1 MSREAGSV
9 IAVRDG
15 AERGNSV
22 PGGAVLEREEP
33 ARKAGVERVI
43 SGQPHVRVIHPVHPS
58 ASPRPSIP
66 GAVGDAGGVVDDV
79 DPDDAAAAVG
89 INVAAGAGAGAGARV
104 GAGAGAAADS
114 TTGTGVAAGAG
125 VDVAVGLGAD
135 VGVGVGAEASGGPAG
150 GAGEVTRPQ
159 VLGPSAQGALWAALQ
174 EERFVL
180 GHCQRCGA
188 WLEPVAAAVRDCEQC
203 GGPAVLES
211 ADGTGVVQG
220 VLVMRHPDTPAFAGR
235 APYALVLVTLA
246 EGVRLSGR
254 LDGVPADEVPL
265 GLPVRA
271 ALAVRPGSTEP
282 HVVFRPRV
290 PAAAGV
296 H

>member
-15 AERGNSV
+15 AERGHSV

-66 GAVGDAGGVVDDV
+66 GAGG
-79 DPDDAAAAVG
+79 
-89 INVAAGAGAGAGARV
+89 GAGAGV
-104 GAGAGAAADS
+104 AADS
-114 TTGTGVAAGAG
+114 TAGTGAAAGAG
-125 VDVAVGLGAD
+125 VDVGVGLGAD
-135 VGVGVGAEASGGPAG
+135 ASGGPAG

-159 VLGPSAQGALWAALQ
+159 VLEPSAQGALWAALQ

-180 GHCQRCGA
+180 GHCLRCGA
-188 WLEPVAAAVRDCEQC
+188 WLEPVAAAVRACEQC
-203 GGPAVLES
+203 GGPAALEP

-271 ALAVRPGSTEP
+271 VLAVRPGSAEP

-290 PAAAGV
+290 PAAAGA